1 MLQTLKSSE
10 TTLTSEDDIKTENK
24 TDDFN
29 VRINIFRENKNKNI
43 FLGENEDVLDSKLKK
58 IEMSSF

>member
-1 MLQTLKSSE
+1 MAVFMLQTLKSSE

-29 VRINIFRENKNKNI
+29 VRIKIFRENKNKNI
-43 FLGENEDVLDSKLKK
+43 F
-58 IEMSSF
+58 